1 MSGMGWWVDHFT
13 TAEESAEA
21 LQSTKAHFLLKD
33 NVKMII

>member
-13 TAEESAEA
+13 TAEESAEV
-21 LQSTKAHFLLKD
+21 QNTKAHFLLKD